1 MILDIVLGNVWLLFF
16 NLIILLPMLYS
27 IFASDSRIWTYQ
39 SISIISVLF
48 ILVLNISSGLV
59 TYYSESAFFK
69 GFLVLLWQISLI
81 VTTIC
86 VFYLVFNELKEK
98 YLRYQVNN
106 DWLYGIPGFI
116 EIAVLV
122 VLSLFSADK
131 RYSDLISS
139 IASVSIYVV
148 INFYILLGAFL
159 CYKSSLYNLDFDIK
173 YIARKH
179 LYYYTVLCIAFLI
192 EQVVFSNAAVGT
204 SYVVFLL
211 FNYMTKSKTMI
222 SQDSLSGVN
231 NRVSFNKY
239 INNVFLSKDHDGAYI
254 VYIDID
260 KFKQINDT
268 YGHIEGDEAISLVGK
283 TLKSIAGETN
293 SFVARIGGDEFV
305 MIVKTTEEEKVKK
318 VIQNISFELEERIIF
333 SDKQYDLTVSCGYIE
348 VKKNQK
354 NIKELMVKA
363 DESMYIEKLK
373 KNSEV
378 ADGAV

>member
-59 TYYSESAFFK
+59 TYYSEFAFFK

-116 EIAVLV
+116 EIAVLI
-122 VLSLFSADK
+122 VLALFSADK

>member
-1 MILDIVLGNVWLLFF
+1 MDIVLGNVWLLFF

-27 IFASDSRIWTYQ
+27 IFASDSRKWTYQ

-373 KNSEV
+373 KNSEG

>member
-1 MILDIVLGNVWLLFF
+1 MDIVLGNVWLLLF

-39 SISIISVLF
+39 SISIVSVLF
-48 ILVLNISSGLV
+48 ILVLNISSGFAS
-59 TYYSESAFFK
+59 YYSDSAFFN

-116 EIAVLV
+116 EIAVLI
-122 VLSLFSADK
+122 VLALFSADG

-192 EQVVFSNAAVGT
+192 EQVVFSNVAVGT

>member
-1 MILDIVLGNVWLLFF
+1 MDIVLGNVWLLLF

-39 SISIISVLF
+39 SISIVSVLF
-48 ILVLNISSGLV
+48 ILVLNISSGFAS
-59 TYYSESAFFK
+59 YYSDSAFFN

-116 EIAVLV
+116 EIAVLIV
-122 VLSLFSADK
+122 ISLFSADA
-131 RYSDLISS
+131 RYSDLVSS

-148 INFYILLGAFL
+148 INFYIMLGAFL

-179 LYYYTVLCIAFLI
+179 LYYYTVLCIAFFI

-211 FNYMTKSKTMI
+211 FHYMTKSKTMI

>member
-1 MILDIVLGNVWLLFF
+1 MDIVLGNVWLLCF

-27 IFASDSRIWTYQ
+27 IVASDSRIWTYQ
-39 SISIISVLF
+39 SISIVSVLF
-48 ILVLNISSGLV
+48 ILILNISSGFAS
-59 TYYSESAFFK
+59 YYSQSSFLK

-81 VTTIC
+81 VTTIS
-86 VFYLVFNELKEK
+86 VFYLVFTELKEK

-106 DWLYGIPGFI
+106 DWIYGIIGFV
-116 EIAVLV
+116 EIVILI
-122 VLSLFSADK
+122 VLSLFNTDDRHKDVVST
-131 RYSDLISS
+131 

-148 INFYILLGAFL
+148 INFYILLGAYL

-179 LYYYTVLCIAFLI
+179 LYYYTVLCIAFFI
-192 EQVVFSNAAVGT
+192 EQVVFSNVAVGS

-239 INNVFLSKDHDGAYI
+239 INNVFLSKEHDGAYI
-254 VYIDID
+254 VFIDID
-260 KFKQINDT
+260 NFKHINDT
-268 YGHIEGDEAISLVGK
+268 YGHIEGDDAISLVGK

-305 MIVKTTEEEKVKK
+305 MILKTTDEVFVKK

-333 SDKQYDLTVSCGYIE
+333 SDKQYDLTVSSGFVEI
-348 VKKNQK
+348 KRNQK
-354 NIKELMVKA
+354 NIKELMAKA
-363 DESMYIEKLK
+363 DESMYAEKIK
-373 KNSEV
+373 KKCEV

>member
-1 MILDIVLGNVWLLFF
+1 MDIVLGNVWLLLF
-16 NLIILLPMLYS
+16 NLIILLPMLHS
-27 IFASDSRIWTYQ
+27 ILASDSRVWTYQ

-48 ILVLNISSGLV
+48 ILILNISSGLV
-59 TYYSESAFFK
+59 TFYSESAFFK

-116 EIAVLV
+116 EIAVLIV
-122 VLSLFSADK
+122 ISLFSADA
-131 RYSDLISS
+131 RYSDLVSS

-148 INFYILLGAFL
+148 INFYIMLGAFL

-179 LYYYTVLCIAFLI
+179 LYYYTVLCIAFFI

-211 FNYMTKSKTMI
+211 FHYMTKSKTMI

-239 INNVFLSKDHDGAYI
+239 INNVFLSKEHDGAYI

-260 KFKQINDT
+260 KFKHINDT

-305 MIVKTTEEEKVKK
+305 MIIKETEEEKVKK

>member
-1 MILDIVLGNVWLLFF
+1 MDIVLGNVWMLFF

-59 TYYSESAFFK
+59 TFYSESAFFK

-116 EIAVLV
+116 EIAVLIV
-122 VLSLFSADK
+122 ISLFSADA
-131 RYSDLISS
+131 RYSDLVSS
-139 IASVSIYVV
+139 IASVSIYAV
-148 INFYILLGAFL
+148 INFYIMLGAFL

-179 LYYYTVLCIAFLI
+179 LYYYTVLCIAFFI

-211 FNYMTKSKTMI
+211 FHYMTKSKTMI

-239 INNVFLSKDHDGAYI
+239 INNVFLSKEHDGAYI

-260 KFKQINDT
+260 KFKHINDT

-305 MIVKTTEEEKVKK
+305 MIIKETEEEKVKK

>member
-1 MILDIVLGNVWLLFF
+1 MDIVLGNVWLLFF

-116 EIAVLV
+116 EIAVLI
-122 VLSLFSADK
+122 VLALFSADG

-239 INNVFLSKDHDGAYI
+239 INNVFLSKEHDGAYI

>member
-1 MILDIVLGNVWLLFF
+1 MDIVLGNVWLLFF

-27 IFASDSRIWTYQ
+27 IFSSDSRIWTYQ

-116 EIAVLV
+116 EFEVLI
-122 VLSLFSADK
+122 VLALFSADG

-239 INNVFLSKDHDGAYI
+239 INNVFLSKEHDGAYI

-373 KNSEV
+373 KSSEV

>member
-1 MILDIVLGNVWLLFF
+1 MDIVLGNVWLLFF

-59 TYYSESAFFK
+59 TFYSESAFFK

-122 VLSLFSADK
+122 VLSFFSADK

>member
-1 MILDIVLGNVWLLFF
+1 DIVLGNVWLLFF

-116 EIAVLV
+116 EIAVLI
-122 VLSLFSADK
+122 VLALFSADK

-239 INNVFLSKDHDGAYI
+239 INNVFLSKEHDGAYI

>member
-1 MILDIVLGNVWLLFF
+1 MDIVLGNVWLLFF

-48 ILVLNISSGLV
+48 ILVMNISSGLV
-59 TYYSESAFFK
+59 TFYSESAFFK

>member
-1 MILDIVLGNVWLLFF
+1 MDIVLGNVWLLFF

-116 EIAVLV
+116 EIAVLI
-122 VLSLFSADK
+122 VLALFSADG

-239 INNVFLSKDHDGAYI
+239 INNVFLSKEHDGAYI

-373 KNSEV
+373 KISEV

>member
-1 MILDIVLGNVWLLFF
+1 MDIVLGNVWLLLF

-39 SISIISVLF
+39 SISIVSVLF
-48 ILVLNISSGLV
+48 ILVLNISSGFAS
-59 TYYSESAFFK
+59 YYSDSAFFN

-116 EIAVLV
+116 EIAVLIV
-122 VLSLFSADK
+122 ISLFSADA
-131 RYSDLISS
+131 RYSDLVSS
-139 IASVSIYVV
+139 IASVTIYVV
-148 INFYILLGAFL
+148 INFYIMLGAFL

-192 EQVVFSNAAVGT
+192 EQVVFSNVAVGT

>member
-1 MILDIVLGNVWLLFF
+1 MDIVLGNVWLLFF

-116 EIAVLV
+116 EIAVLI
-122 VLSLFSADK
+122 VLALFSADG

-192 EQVVFSNAAVGT
+192 EQVVFSNVAVGT

>member
-1 MILDIVLGNVWLLFF
+1 MDIVLGNVWLLLF

-39 SISIISVLF
+39 SISIVSVLF
-48 ILVLNISSGLV
+48 ILVLNISSGFAS
-59 TYYSESAFFK
+59 YYSDSAFFN

-98 YLRYQVNN
+98 YLRYQVNK

-116 EIAVLV
+116 EIAVLIV
-122 VLSLFSADK
+122 ISLFSADA
-131 RYSDLISS
+131 RYSDLVSS
-139 IASVSIYVV
+139 IASVTIYVV
-148 INFYILLGAFL
+148 INFYIMLGAFL

-179 LYYYTVLCIAFLI
+179 LYYYTVLCIAFFI

-211 FNYMTKSKTMI
+211 FHYMTKSKTMI

-239 INNVFLSKDHDGAYI
+239 INNVFLSKEHDGAYI

-260 KFKQINDT
+260 KFKHINDT

-305 MIVKTTEEEKVKK
+305 MIIKETEEEKVKK

>member
-1 MILDIVLGNVWLLFF
+1 MDIVLGNVWLLFF

-59 TYYSESAFFK
+59 TFYSESAFFK

-81 VTTIC
+81 FTTIC

-116 EIAVLV
+116 EIAVLIV
-122 VLSLFSADK
+122 ISLFSSDA
-131 RYSDLISS
+131 RYSDLVSS

-148 INFYILLGAFL
+148 INFYIMLGAFL

-239 INNVFLSKDHDGAYI
+239 INNVFLSKEHDGAYI

-260 KFKQINDT
+260 KFKHINDT

-305 MIVKTTEEEKVKK
+305 MIIKTTEEEKIKK

>member
-1 MILDIVLGNVWLLFF
+1 MDIVLGNVWLLLF

-39 SISIISVLF
+39 SISIVSVLF
-48 ILVLNISSGLV
+48 ILVLNISSGFAS
-59 TYYSESAFFK
+59 YYSDSAFFN

-116 EIAVLV
+116 EIAVLI
-122 VLSLFSADK
+122 VLALFSADG

-192 EQVVFSNAAVGT
+192 EQVVFSNVAVGT

-305 MIVKTTEEEKVKK
+305 MIIKETEEEKVKK

>member
-1 MILDIVLGNVWLLFF
+1 MDIVFGNVWLLFF

-27 IFASDSRIWTYQ
+27 IMASDSRIWTYQ
-39 SISIISVLF
+39 SISIVSVLF
-48 ILVLNISSGLV
+48 ILVLNISSGFAS
-59 TYYSESAFFK
+59 YYSDSAFLK

-81 VTTIC
+81 VTTIS

-106 DWLYGIPGFI
+106 DWLYGII
-116 EIAVLV
+116 ALVEIALLII
-122 VLSLFSADK
+122 LSLFSADD
-131 RYSDLISS
+131 RYKDAVST

-148 INFYILLGAFL
+148 INFYILLGAYL

-179 LYYYTVLCIAFLI
+179 LYYYTFLCIAFFL
-192 EQVVFSNAAVGT
+192 EQVVFSNVAVGS

-254 VYIDID
+254 VFIDID
-260 KFKQINDT
+260 NFKQINDT
-268 YGHIEGDEAISLVGK
+268 YGHIEGDDAISLVGK

-305 MIVKTTEEEKVKK
+305 MILKTTDEEFVKK

-348 VKKNQK
+348 IKSNQK

-363 DESMYIEKLK
+363 DESMYAEKMK
-373 KNSEV
+373 KKCEV

>member
-1 MILDIVLGNVWLLFF
+1 MDIVLGNIWLLIF

-27 IFASDSRIWTYQ
+27 IMASDSRIWTYQ
-39 SISIISVLF
+39 SISIVSVFF
-48 ILVLNISSGLV
+48 ILILNISSGFAS
-59 TYYSESAFFK
+59 YYSQSSFLK

-81 VTTIC
+81 VTTIS
-86 VFYLVFNELKEK
+86 VFYLVFTELKEK

-106 DWLYGIPGFI
+106 DWIYGIIGFV
-116 EIAVLV
+116 EIVILI
-122 VLSLFSADK
+122 VLSLFNTDDRHKDVVST
-131 RYSDLISS
+131 

-148 INFYILLGAFL
+148 INFYILLGAYL

-179 LYYYTVLCIAFLI
+179 LYYYTVLCIAFFI
-192 EQVVFSNAAVGT
+192 EQVVFSNVAVGS

-239 INNVFLSKDHDGAYI
+239 INNLFLSKEHDGAYI
-254 VYIDID
+254 VFIDID
-260 KFKQINDT
+260 NFKHINDT
-268 YGHIEGDEAISLVGK
+268 YGHIEGDDAISLVGK

-305 MIVKTTEEEKVKK
+305 MILKTTDEEFVKK
-318 VIQNISFELEERIIF
+318 VIQNVSFELEERIIF
-333 SDKQYDLTVSCGYIE
+333 SDKQYDLTVSSGFVEI
-348 VKKNQK
+348 KRNQK
-354 NIKELMVKA
+354 NIKELMAKA
-363 DESMYIEKLK
+363 DESMYAEKMK
-373 KNSEV
+373 KKCEV
-378 ADGAV
+378 ADAAV

>member
-1 MILDIVLGNVWLLFF
+1 MDIVLGNVWLLCF

-27 IFASDSRIWTYQ
+27 IVASDSRIWTYQ
-39 SISIISVLF
+39 SISIVSVLF
-48 ILVLNISSGLV
+48 ILILNISSGFAS
-59 TYYSESAFFK
+59 YYSQSSFLK

-81 VTTIC
+81 VTTIS
-86 VFYLVFNELKEK
+86 VFYLVFTELKEK

-106 DWLYGIPGFI
+106 DWIYGIIGFV
-116 EIAVLV
+116 EIVILI
-122 VLSLFSADK
+122 VLSLFNADD
-131 RYSDLISS
+131 RYKDVVST

-148 INFYILLGAFL
+148 INFYILLGAYL

-179 LYYYTVLCIAFLI
+179 LYYYTVLCIAFFI
-192 EQVVFSNAAVGT
+192 EQVVFSNVAVGS

-239 INNVFLSKDHDGAYI
+239 INNVFLSKEHDGAYI
-254 VYIDID
+254 VFIDID
-260 KFKQINDT
+260 NFKHINDT
-268 YGHIEGDEAISLVGK
+268 YGHIEGDDAISLVGK

-305 MIVKTTEEEKVKK
+305 MILKTTDEEFVKK
-318 VIQNISFELEERIIF
+318 VIQNVSFELEERIIF
-333 SDKQYDLTVSCGYIE
+333 SDKQYDLTVSSGFVEI
-348 VKKNQK
+348 KRNQK
-354 NIKELMVKA
+354 NIKELMAKA
-363 DESMYIEKLK
+363 DESMYAEKMK
-373 KNSEV
+373 KKCEV
-378 ADGAV
+378 ADAAV

>member
-1 MILDIVLGNVWLLFF
+1 MDIVLGNVWLLFF

-59 TYYSESAFFK
+59 TFYSESAFFK

-116 EIAVLV
+116 EIAVLIV
-122 VLSLFSADK
+122 ISLFSADA
-131 RYSDLISS
+131 RYSDLVSS

-148 INFYILLGAFL
+148 INFYIMLGAFL

-179 LYYYTVLCIAFLI
+179 LYYYTVLCIAFFI
-192 EQVVFSNAAVGT
+192 EQVVFSNVAVGT

-211 FNYMTKSKTMI
+211 FHYMTKSKTMI

-239 INNVFLSKDHDGAYI
+239 INNVFLSKEHDGAYI

-260 KFKQINDT
+260 KFKHINDT

-305 MIVKTTEEEKVKK
+305 MIIKETEEEKVKK

-333 SDKQYDLTVSCGYIE
+333 SDKQYDLTVNCGYIE

>member
-1 MILDIVLGNVWLLFF
+1 MDIVLGNVWLLLF

-39 SISIISVLF
+39 SISIVSVLF
-48 ILVLNISSGLV
+48 ILVLNISSGFAS
-59 TYYSESAFFK
+59 YYSDSAFFN

-116 EIAVLV
+116 EIAVLI
-122 VLSLFSADK
+122 VLALFSADG

-148 INFYILLGAFL
+148 INFYIMLGAFL

-192 EQVVFSNAAVGT
+192 EQVVFSNVAVGT

>member
-1 MILDIVLGNVWLLFF
+1 MDIVLGNIWLLIF

-27 IFASDSRIWTYQ
+27 IMASDSRIWTYQ
-39 SISIISVLF
+39 SISIVSVLF
-48 ILVLNISSGLV
+48 ILILNISSGFAS
-59 TYYSESAFFK
+59 YYSQSSFLK

-81 VTTIC
+81 VTTIS
-86 VFYLVFNELKEK
+86 VFYLVFTELKEK

-106 DWLYGIPGFI
+106 DWIYGIIGFV
-116 EIAVLV
+116 EIVILI
-122 VLSLFSADK
+122 VLSLFNADDRHK
-131 RYSDLISS
+131 DVVST

-148 INFYILLGAFL
+148 INFYILLGAYP

-179 LYYYTVLCIAFLI
+179 LYYYTVLCIAFFI
-192 EQVVFSNAAVGT
+192 EQVVFSNVAVGS

-239 INNVFLSKDHDGAYI
+239 INNVFLSKEHDGAYI
-254 VYIDID
+254 VFIDID
-260 KFKQINDT
+260 NFKHINDT
-268 YGHIEGDEAISLVGK
+268 YGHIEGDDAISLVGK

-305 MIVKTTEEEKVKK
+305 MILKTTDEEFVKK

-333 SDKQYDLTVSCGYIE
+333 SDKQYDLTVSSGFVEI
-348 VKKNQK
+348 KRNQK
-354 NIKELMVKA
+354 NIKELMAKA
-363 DESMYIEKLK
+363 DESMYAEKMK
-373 KNSEV
+373 KKSEV
-378 ADGAV
+378 ADAAV

>member
-1 MILDIVLGNVWLLFF
+1 MDIVLGNVWLLLF

-39 SISIISVLF
+39 SISIVSVLF
-48 ILVLNISSGLV
+48 ILVLNISSGFAS
-59 TYYSESAFFK
+59 YYSDSAFFN

-116 EIAVLV
+116 EMAVLIV
-122 VLSLFSADK
+122 QALFSADA

-192 EQVVFSNAAVGT
+192 EQVVFSNVAVGT

>member
-1 MILDIVLGNVWLLFF
+1 MDIVLGNVWLLCF

-27 IFASDSRIWTYQ
+27 IVASDSRIWTYQ
-39 SISIISVLF
+39 SISIVSVLF
-48 ILVLNISSGLV
+48 ILILNISSGFAS
-59 TYYSESAFFK
+59 YYSQSSFLK

-81 VTTIC
+81 VTTIS
-86 VFYLVFNELKEK
+86 VFYLVFTELKEK

-106 DWLYGIPGFI
+106 DWIYGIIGFV
-116 EIAVLV
+116 EIVILI
-122 VLSLFSADK
+122 VLSLFNADDRHK
-131 RYSDLISS
+131 DVVST

-148 INFYILLGAFL
+148 INFYILLGAYL

-179 LYYYTVLCIAFLI
+179 LYYYTVLCIAFFI
-192 EQVVFSNAAVGT
+192 EQVVFSNVAVGS

-239 INNVFLSKDHDGAYI
+239 INNVFLSKEHDGAYI
-254 VYIDID
+254 VFIDID
-260 KFKQINDT
+260 NFKHINDT
-268 YGHIEGDEAISLVGK
+268 YGHIEGDDAISLVGK

-305 MIVKTTEEEKVKK
+305 MILKTTDEEFVKK

-333 SDKQYDLTVSCGYIE
+333 SDKQYDLTVSSGFVEI
-348 VKKNQK
+348 KRNQK
-354 NIKELMVKA
+354 NIKELMAKA
-363 DESMYIEKLK
+363 DESMYAEKMK
-373 KNSEV
+373 KKSEV
-378 ADGAV
+378 ADAAV

>member
-1 MILDIVLGNVWLLFF
+1 MDIVLGNVWLLFF

-239 INNVFLSKDHDGAYI
+239 INNVFLSKEHDGAYI

-373 KNSEV
+373 KSSEV

>member
-1 MILDIVLGNVWLLFF
+1 MDIVLGNVWLLFF
-16 NLIILLPMLYS
+16 NLIILLPMLYR

-59 TYYSESAFFK
+59 TFYSESAFFK

-116 EIAVLV
+116 EIAVLIV
-122 VLSLFSADK
+122 ISLFSSDA
-131 RYSDLISS
+131 RYSDLVSS

-148 INFYILLGAFL
+148 INFYIMLGAFL

-192 EQVVFSNAAVGT
+192 EQVVFSNVAVGT

-373 KNSEV
+373 KSSEV

>member
-1 MILDIVLGNVWLLFF
+1 MDIVLGNVWLLFF

-27 IFASDSRIWTYQ
+27 IFSSDSRIWTYQ

-116 EIAVLV
+116 EIAVLIV
-122 VLSLFSADK
+122 ISLFSADA
-131 RYSDLISS
+131 RYSDLVSS
-139 IASVSIYVV
+139 IASVTIYVV
-148 INFYILLGAFL
+148 INFYIMLGAFL

-192 EQVVFSNAAVGT
+192 EQVVFSNVAVGT

-305 MIVKTTEEEKVKK
+305 MIIKETEEEKVKK

>member
-1 MILDIVLGNVWLLFF
+1 MDIVLGNVWLLFF

-59 TYYSESAFFK
+59 TFYSESAFFK
-69 GFLVLLWQISLI
+69 VFLVLLWQISLI

-116 EIAVLV
+116 EIAVLI
-122 VLSLFSADK
+122 VLSLFSADA
-131 RYSDLISS
+131 RYSDLVSS

-148 INFYILLGAFL
+148 INFYIMLGAFL

-179 LYYYTVLCIAFLI
+179 LYYYTVLCIAFFI
-192 EQVVFSNAAVGT
+192 EQVVFSNASVGT

-211 FNYMTKSKTMI
+211 FHYMTKSKTMI

-239 INNVFLSKDHDGAYI
+239 INNVFLSKEHDGAYI

-260 KFKQINDT
+260 KFKHINDT

-305 MIVKTTEEEKVKK
+305 MIIKTTEEEKIKK

>member
-1 MILDIVLGNVWLLFF
+1 MDIVLGNVWLLFF

-116 EIAVLV
+116 EIAVLI
-122 VLSLFSADK
+122 VLALFSADK

-192 EQVVFSNAAVGT
+192 EQVVFSNVAVGT

>member
-1 MILDIVLGNVWLLFF
+1 MDIVLGNIWLLIF

-27 IFASDSRIWTYQ
+27 IMASDSRIWTYQ
-39 SISIISVLF
+39 SISIVSVFF
-48 ILVLNISSGLV
+48 ILILNISSGFAS
-59 TYYSESAFFK
+59 YYSQSSFLK

-81 VTTIC
+81 VTTIS
-86 VFYLVFNELKEK
+86 VFYLVFTELKEK

-106 DWLYGIPGFI
+106 DWIYGIIGFV
-116 EIAVLV
+116 EIVILI
-122 VLSLFSADK
+122 VLSLFNTDDRHKDVVST
-131 RYSDLISS
+131 

-148 INFYILLGAFL
+148 INFYILLGAYL

-179 LYYYTVLCIAFLI
+179 LYYYTVLCIAFFI
-192 EQVVFSNAAVGT
+192 EQVVFSNVAVGS

-239 INNVFLSKDHDGAYI
+239 INNLFLSKEHDGAYI
-254 VYIDID
+254 VFIDID
-260 KFKQINDT
+260 NFKHINDT
-268 YGHIEGDEAISLVGK
+268 YGHIEGDDAISLVGK

-305 MIVKTTEEEKVKK
+305 MILKTTDEEFVKK
-318 VIQNISFELEERIIF
+318 VIQNVSFELEERIIF
-333 SDKQYDLTVSCGYIE
+333 SDKQYDLTVSSGFVEI
-348 VKKNQK
+348 KRNQK
-354 NIKELMVKA
+354 NIKELMAKA
-363 DESMYIEKLK
+363 DESMYAEKMK
-373 KNSEV
+373 KNV
-378 ADGAV
+378 R

>member
-1 MILDIVLGNVWLLFF
+1 MDIVLGNVWLLFF

-59 TYYSESAFFK
+59 TFYSESAFFK

-116 EIAVLV
+116 EIAVLIV
-122 VLSLFSADK
+122 ISLFSSDA
-131 RYSDLISS
+131 RYSDLVSS

-148 INFYILLGAFL
+148 INFYIMLGAFL

-179 LYYYTVLCIAFLI
+179 LYYYTVLCIAFFI
-192 EQVVFSNAAVGT
+192 EQVVFSNASVGT

-211 FNYMTKSKTMI
+211 FHYMTKSKTMI

-239 INNVFLSKDHDGAYI
+239 INNVFLSKEHDGAYI

-260 KFKQINDT
+260 KFKHINDT

-305 MIVKTTEEEKVKK
+305 MIIKETEEEKVKK

>member
-1 MILDIVLGNVWLLFF
+1 MDIVLGNIWLLIF

-27 IFASDSRIWTYQ
+27 IMASDSRIWTYQ
-39 SISIISVLF
+39 SISIVSVLF
-48 ILVLNISSGLV
+48 ILILNISSGFAS
-59 TYYSESAFFK
+59 YYSQSSFFK

-81 VTTIC
+81 VTTIS
-86 VFYLVFNELKEK
+86 VFYLVFTELKEK

-106 DWLYGIPGFI
+106 DWIYGIIGFV
-116 EIAVLV
+116 EIVILI
-122 VLSLFSADK
+122 VLSLFNADDRHK
-131 RYSDLISS
+131 DVVST

-148 INFYILLGAFL
+148 INFYILLGAYL

-179 LYYYTVLCIAFLI
+179 LYYYTVLCIAFFI
-192 EQVVFSNAAVGT
+192 EQVVFSNVAVGS

-239 INNVFLSKDHDGAYI
+239 INNVFLSKEHDGAYI
-254 VYIDID
+254 VFIDID
-260 KFKQINDT
+260 NFKHINDT
-268 YGHIEGDEAISLVGK
+268 YGHIEGDDAISLVGK

-305 MIVKTTEEEKVKK
+305 MILKTTDEEFVKK
-318 VIQNISFELEERIIF
+318 VIQNVSFELEERIIF
-333 SDKQYDLTVSCGYIE
+333 SDKQYDLTISSGFVEI
-348 VKKNQK
+348 KRNQK
-354 NIKELMVKA
+354 NIKELMAKA
-363 DESMYIEKLK
+363 DESMYAEKMK
-373 KNSEV
+373 KKCEV
-378 ADGAV
+378 ADAAV

>member
-1 MILDIVLGNVWLLFF
+1 MDIVLGNVWLLFF

-59 TYYSESAFFK
+59 TFYSESAFFK

-116 EIAVLV
+116 EIAVLIV
-122 VLSLFSADK
+122 ISLFSSDA
-131 RYSDLISS
+131 RYSDLVSS

-148 INFYILLGAFL
+148 INFYIMLGAFL

-179 LYYYTVLCIAFLI
+179 LYYYTVLCIAFFI

-211 FNYMTKSKTMI
+211 FHYMTKSKTMI

-239 INNVFLSKDHDGAYI
+239 INNVFLSKEHDGAYI

-260 KFKQINDT
+260 KFKHINDT

-305 MIVKTTEEEKVKK
+305 MIIKETEEEKVKK

>member
-1 MILDIVLGNVWLLFF
+1 MDIVLGNVWLLFF

-59 TYYSESAFFK
+59 TFYSESAFFK

-116 EIAVLV
+116 EIALLIVI
-122 VLSLFSADK
+122 SLFSADA
-131 RYSDLISS
+131 RYSDLVSS

-148 INFYILLGAFL
+148 INFYIMLGAFL

-179 LYYYTVLCIAFLI
+179 LYYYTVLCIAFFI

-211 FNYMTKSKTMI
+211 FHYMTKSKTMI

-239 INNVFLSKDHDGAYI
+239 INNVFLSKEHDGAYI

-260 KFKQINDT
+260 KFKHINDT

-305 MIVKTTEEEKVKK
+305 MIIKETEEEKVKK